1 MTTTITS
8 GLQTQGDVIQPLD
21 NQTWADLG
29 STPFGTW
36 LSWTTWHPDP
46 QTIVVQIDLDQGVST
61 LRQPL
66 IDIDFQGQLSGTL
79 KITSTVDI
87 DSNLNE
93 FGQFTGEETT
103 VSLSDVA
110 QGYVAGR
117 FYRWT
122 LNFDTDSNLT
132 LPLVLS
138 IRPRFNDNALEEV
151 QDSVDTSTLAGSI
164 NAREINTAITVVKN
178 LVVTA
183 QQQGVTHS
191 SGLLQD
197 RVLAIPDD
205 YVFQENAIIVN
216 IVDKSGA
223 TIRCFDL
230 NGESID
236 AVVDIRISG
245 FPEIRLTE
253 TGVESA

>member
-1 MTTTITS
+1 MTTTILS
-8 GLQTQGDVIQPLD
+8 GLQTQGDIIQPLD
-21 NQTWADLG
+21 NETWADLG
-29 STPFGTW
+29 SSPYGTW
-36 LSWTTWHPDP
+36 SSWTTWHPNP
-46 QTIVVQIDLDQGVST
+46 QTLSVQIDLDQGTAT

-79 KITSTVDI
+79 KITSTVSV

-93 FGQFTGEETT
+93 SGLFGGEETT
-103 VSLSDVA
+103 VTLSEVA
-110 QGYVAGR
+110 SGYVAGR

-132 LPLVLS
+132 IPLVLS
-138 IRPRFNDNALEEV
+138 ARPRFNETPIEQV
-151 QDSVDTSTLAGSI
+151 QDSVDTSTLTGTIA
-164 NAREINTAITVVKN
+164 AREIDTAISVVKN

-183 QQQGVTHS
+183 QQEGVTYS

-197 RVLAIPDD
+197 RVLAVPDD

-216 IVDKSGA
+216 IVDKAQA

-253 TGVESA
+253 TGVASA